1 MTELLTRASDIAV
14 ALQTRLLLCNG
25 IAPYETEIGARVFR
39 GRRNVGEEVV
49 PCTVLLEGA
58 DTAESTVGR
67 SGVTAKIVQRYTI
80 GAYLPCDPD
89 HPNDAAHAAIRD
101 IKRAVFGD
109 GGRLGGAVH
118 TVLYKGRDIGARADG
133 VAIVFVTVD
142 IDVTYVENLS
152 AP

>member
-1 MTELLTRASDIAV
+1 MTEILTRASDIAA
-14 ALQTRLLLCNG
+14 ALQARLEMCNG
-25 IAPYETEIGARVFR
+25 TAPYETEIGTRVYR

-89 HPNDAAHAAIRD
+89 NPNDAAHAAIRD
-101 IKRAVFGD
+101 IKRALFSD

-118 TVLYKGRDIGARADG
+118 TVMYRGRDIGARADG

-142 IDVTYVENLS
+142 IDVTYIENLS
-152 AP
+152 NP